1 MSVSEQ
7 QNHTEIDEM
16 LENSEAVSEE
26 TLSEETVEKVSE
38 GTSEET
44 KTSAEESK
52 EENETDK
59 KTYHTGIDYYHLCM
73 HIFIMLRR

>member
-44 KTSAEESK
+44 KTSAVLPRSL
-52 EENETDK
+52 NF
-59 KTYHTGIDYYHLCM
+59 YGFYRLCEPPG
-73 HIFIMLRR
+73 

>member
-38 GTSEET
+38 GTS
-44 KTSAEESK
+44 
-52 EENETDK
+52 
-59 KTYHTGIDYYHLCM
+59 
-73 HIFIMLRR
+73 